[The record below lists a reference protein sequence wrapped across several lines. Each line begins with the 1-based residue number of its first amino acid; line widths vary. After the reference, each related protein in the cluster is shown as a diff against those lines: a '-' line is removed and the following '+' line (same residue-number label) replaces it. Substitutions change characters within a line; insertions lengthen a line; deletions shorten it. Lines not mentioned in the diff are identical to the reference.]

1 MMTCKSVRF
10 ETFALDLE
18 RLCLDGPSGPMD
30 LRRKSFEV
38 LRYLVENTGRVV
50 TKEELIKAVWPDV
63 TIGDE
68 SLTQCISEVRRAL
81 GEQSYRIIKTVPR
94 RGYLFNV
101 PISQSD
107 TTAVQSSND
116 ARLSVQASPPVPLRR
131 ASIAILPFTNLS
143 SDPEQDYF
151 ADGIVDDII
160 TALTRMRWLFII
172 ARNSS
177 FTYKGQAVDVKQ
189 AGRE

>member
-1 MMTCKSVRF
+1 MMTCKSLKF
-10 ETFALDLE
+10 ESFALDLE
-18 RLCLDGPSGPMD
+18 RLCLHGPSGQTD
-30 LRRKSFEV
+30 LRRKSFDV

-107 TTAVQSSND
+107 ATAAQSPNAS
-116 ARLSVQASPPVPLRR
+116 LSVEALSPALRR
-131 ASIAILPFTNLS
+131 ASIAIRPFTNLS

-160 TALTRMRWLFII
+160 TALTRMRWLF
-172 ARNSS
+172 
-177 FTYKGQAVDVKQ
+177 
-189 AGRE
+189 

>member
-1 MMTCKSVRF
+1 
-10 ETFALDLE
+10 
-18 RLCLDGPSGPMD
+18 MD

-63 TIGDE
+63 TISDE

-81 GEQSYRIIKTVPR
+81 GEQSHRIIKTVPR

-107 TTAVQSSND
+107 TTAAQSPND
-116 ARLSVQASPPVPLRR
+116 ASLSVQASPPVPLRR

-172 ARNSS
+172 ARNSAS
-177 FTYKGQAVDVKQ
+177 PIRSRRRRQ
-189 AGRE
+189 AGEPRTGDTLCARRRRAEIGEPNPHHGTAD